1 MYKGLENA
9 IIKDVAR
16 FFNIEVEYDDD
27 GYSIDLDTYDW
38 RAGCSSNGMWLCP
51 KAALDCALSILE
63 DYAEDYMD
71 SFDE

>member
-1 MYKGLENA
+1 MYKGLKNA

-16 FFNIEVEYDDD
+16 FFRFEVEYDDD
-27 GYSIDLDTYDW
+27 RNIKLDTYDW
-38 RAGCSSNGMWLCP
+38 EAGCSSNGMWLCP

-63 DYAEDYMD
+63 DYAEDYLD